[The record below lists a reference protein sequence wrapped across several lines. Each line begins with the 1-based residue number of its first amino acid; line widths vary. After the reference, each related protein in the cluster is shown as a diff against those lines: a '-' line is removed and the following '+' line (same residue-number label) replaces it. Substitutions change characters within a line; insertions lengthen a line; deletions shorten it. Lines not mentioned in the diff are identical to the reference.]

1 MNRVDVRFQTERRSR
16 TPVRVGIVG
25 VVLVG
30 MALALSSAV
39 FAHSGAT
46 GIVKERM
53 DAMKA
58 IGKAMK
64 SLTVMMRGQAEYDAD
79 TVKQAAMVVQSHAG
93 QDMTALFPAGSDHPP
108 SEALPAIWQDW
119 PRFELM
125 AGRLAVLAQGLER
138 AADNGIAAASDSPSE
153 PDVETLA
160 SLPANQVFTMLTQSC
175 SSCHDA
181 FRLKKN

>member
-1 MNRVDVRFQTERRSR
+1 MSERRGR
-16 TPVRVGIVG
+16 TPVRAGMVG
-25 VVLVG
+25 VVFVG
-30 MALALSSAV
+30 MALALSSV
-39 FAHSGAT
+39 VLAHSGAT
-46 GIVKERM
+46 GVVKERM

-64 SLTVMMRGQAEYDAD
+64 SLTVMMRGQAEYDAGA
-79 TVKQAAMVVQSHAG
+79 VKQAAIVVQSHAG
-93 QDMTALFPAGSDHPP
+93 QEMTGLFPAGSNHTP

-119 PRFELM
+119 PRFEAM
-125 AGRLAVLAQGLER
+125 AGRLAVLAEGLER
-138 AADNGIAAASDSPSE
+138 AADNGIAAASTSPAE

-160 SLPANQVFTMLTQSC
+160 LLPANQVFTMLTQSC